1 MLLCPVIGAAYPLLA
16 ASASR
21 ARPRSVL
28 PIFSAAGRRCRSK
41 PNPRQAIRLRVGRE
55 GMAEMAAAAL
65 RERFRS
71 GATRP
76 YAWRIQQI
84 RGIIRMLTECE
95 NELIEAVCKDTG
107 KPVEEMRI
115 SEVTQTLCAAQL
127 IEKQLASWM
136 PDQCFSQW
144 GILFPSTPTLRHEP
158 YGVILM
164 IAPFNFPLMLVLK
177 PLLGA
182 VAAGVLA
189 GLASWCV
196 CVNRRVRRL
205 SCHYLQRLEITRS
218 ESFI

>member
-1 MLLCPVIGAAYPLLA
+1 MIGAAFTLSLPPLRPVPALVQRRRFSLLLA
-16 ASASR
+16 AGVSA
-21 ARPRSVL
+21 
-28 PIFSAAGRRCRSK
+28 
-41 PNPRQAIRLRVGRE
+41 NPYAQ

-71 GATRP
+71 GVTRP

-136 PDQCFSQW
+136 PDQYFSQW

-158 YGVILM
+158 YGVVLM

-182 VAAGVLA
+182 VAAGALA
-189 GLASWCV
+189 GLASSCV
-196 CVNRRVRRL
+196 CANKIVRRL
-205 SCHYLQRLEITRS
+205 
-218 ESFI
+218 

>member
-1 MLLCPVIGAAYPLLA
+1 
-16 ASASR
+16 
-21 ARPRSVL
+21 
-28 PIFSAAGRRCRSK
+28 
-41 PNPRQAIRLRVGRE
+41 
-55 GMAEMAAAAL
+55 MAAAAL

-71 GATRP
+71 GATRS
-76 YAWRIQQI
+76 YAWRLQQI
-84 RGIIRMLTECE
+84 RGIIRMLKECE

-136 PDQCFSQW
+136 PDQYFSQW

-158 YGVILM
+158 YGVVLM

-182 VAAGVLA
+182 VAAGAHA
-189 GLASWCV
+189 GLASSCV
-196 CVNRRVRRL
+196 CVNKVVRNL
-205 SCHYLQRLEITRS
+205 
-218 ESFI
+218 

>member
-1 MLLCPVIGAAYPLLA
+1 
-16 ASASR
+16 
-21 ARPRSVL
+21 
-28 PIFSAAGRRCRSK
+28 
-41 PNPRQAIRLRVGRE
+41 
-55 GMAEMAAAAL
+55 MAEMAAAAL

-76 YAWRIQQI
+76 YAWRLQQI

-136 PDQCFSQW
+136 PDQYFSQW

-158 YGVILM
+158 YGVVLM

-182 VAAGVLA
+182 VAAGALA
-189 GLASWCV
+189 GLASSCV
-196 CVNRRVRRL
+196 CENKGVRRKDSKSLGANRKFRVL
-205 SCHYLQRLEITRS
+205 SRYSH
-218 ESFI
+218 